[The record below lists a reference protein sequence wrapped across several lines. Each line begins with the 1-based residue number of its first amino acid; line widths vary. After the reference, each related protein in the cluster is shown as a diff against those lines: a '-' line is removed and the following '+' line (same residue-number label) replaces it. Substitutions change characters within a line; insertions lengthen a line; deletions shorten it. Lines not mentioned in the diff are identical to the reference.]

1 MASSTNLDLVRSIY
15 ARWGRGD
22 FSTIEWAHPE
32 IEYVTADGPSPSS
45 VTGVAG
51 MADATREWMAV
62 WHDWRVE
69 GDEYRDLDSERVL
82 VLVRYSGRG
91 RTSGM
96 QIAQVRTTGAT
107 LFHVSGGKV
116 NRLVFYLDR
125 ERAFADLGL
134 APETG
139 SAS

>member
-1 MASSTNLDLVRSIY
+1 MGSANLDLVRSIY
-15 ARWGRGD
+15 ARWERGD

>member
-1 MASSTNLDLVRSIY
+1 MSENLDLVRSIY
-15 ARWGRGD
+15 AAWERGD

-125 ERAFADLGL
+125 ERAFADLAL

>member
-1 MASSTNLDLVRSIY
+1 VTASANLDLVRSIY
-15 ARWGRGD
+15 VAWERGD
-22 FSTIEWAHPE
+22 FSTIEWAYPE
-32 IEYVTADGPSPSS
+32 IEYGTADGPSPSS